1 MLFCTINAKR
11 LKLSK
16 RNILIYLKSKC
27 AHLESHMSS
36 FNLFEQR
43 IYEYESRIE
52 IITTEN
58 VTITKNLMQKIQ
70 EIDILRNDLN
80 STH

>member
-1 MLFCTINAKR
+1 
-11 LKLSK
+11 
-16 RNILIYLKSKC
+16 
-27 AHLESHMSS
+27 MSS